1 MSGQAMG
8 GSEENRFE
16 FVEGGQVH
24 ANDFAATQPY
34 IPNDKFGLSFGGSRS
49 LSEITPDQMR
59 RFADKARIP
68 ASPLWKIA
76 VETAQK
82 TAAGW
87 KSLEQADLLPKDLCA
102 SIQKQILRVAATV
115 K

>member
-1 MSGQAMG
+1 MRNSAISPI
-8 GSEENRFE
+8 GSRT
-16 FVEGGQVH
+16 
-24 ANDFAATQPY
+24 ASWS
-34 IPNDKFGLSFGGSRS
+34 SFGPSRS
-49 LSEITPDQMR
+49 LEEITPDQMR
-59 RFADKARIP
+59 SFADKARIP

-87 KSLEQADLLPKDLCA
+87 KSLEQADPLPKDLRA

>member
-1 MSGQAMG
+1 M
-8 GSEENRFE
+8 
-16 FVEGGQVH
+16 
-24 ANDFAATQPY
+24 
-34 IPNDKFGLSFGGSRS
+34 RS
-49 LSEITPDQMR
+49 
-59 RFADKARIP
+59 FADKARIP

-87 KSLEQADLLPKDLCA
+87 KSLEQADLLAEDLR
-102 SIQKQILRVAATV
+102 SSTQGQILRVAATV